1 MADMPLAYR
10 LALDGTVLIEASA
23 GTGKTYTLV
32 RLMARHILWHGH
44 GIEQV
49 LAVTFTNAAAAELK
63 QRLRAFLLQ
72 IDAELKRFHAAGEFS
87 SDDDIAHLFN
97 AAPDDTD
104 MGLML
109 RRLNTALANI
119 DRAAVFTIHGFCQRL
134 LQRFAL
140 RTGQPIP
147 APALLEDETALRLR
161 VCEEFWRRESADMAA
176 ARLLDAVF
184 GDPETMAASLP
195 HLLSHARLAP
205 LPSDADAPDFEQAL
219 SALRER
225 HAADAGASE
234 ALLLAAFE
242 DDSLNKSSLR
252 NPDSIR
258 AAFAEVAAYLIDPD
272 AYAPPEFGKIAFSR
286 IKVKKD
292 QTKPDTPLLR
302 ALDDWNAFAAVCA
315 SHSRQMRINLHHRLA
330 GFARMRLQA
339 LKQQAG
345 AIGFDDIIDAV
356 HTALEADD
364 DGSLAD
370 EIRAAWPVALVDE
383 FQDTDSRQWRV
394 FERVYRRGTPA
405 PLTLIGDPKQAIYGF
420 RGGDIHTYLAVKAL
434 AERHAGLEEN
444 FRSNQALLDDVQRV
458 FTGRRP
464 HPFLEDG
471 VAFTPVRAGRPGAEL
486 RLRGQTVPALRLL
499 RLPAAEDGKQLN
511 VGVARLAA
519 AERCAD
525 TIAGLLHAG
534 RNGEAEVVEGDA
546 PRALAEAD
554 IAVLVHTNREAMLMQ
569 SRLRERGVDSVC
581 VRRDSVFESHAAR
594 DILGLLH
601 HLLQPG
607 SHRAERTAAGGLL
620 LSSARAVGY
629 TPDLPELAA
638 RLLKQ
643 GPWAAIAPILDAATP
658 VLARDAD
665 GERHLGQYAQVLEAV
680 QAQYRPTPEPAHY
693 LDWLGRQIALAG
705 TADADGNTPPR
716 LESSQPRVRIMT
728 LHQSKGLEFGAVFLP
743 FSAIARKPGKRFA
756 RYVEAGA
763 RCLAIDLEDC
773 DDAVKDAVEREQ
785 RSESLRLLYV
795 GMTRAKFALH
805 CVLGDIK
812 GFADSALGYLLLD
825 DPASGLDETLA
836 GYAVVEDLPPVPVLP
851 PAARAPATPALP
863 ASKRVPEFW
872 QMHSFSGLHRER
884 EADFVHAADDERP
897 VYGDADP
904 GPYQGAAF
912 GNALHAVLETA
923 QAADWRDPGEAALAQ
938 CRDALSAFGFDA
950 DAARGGAAVLMQLAQ
965 ATLQARLPEGVAL
978 IDLPGRDK
986 RHEMEFHL
994 SLRHADGEDVLDLLH
1009 RFGYCLERT
1018 RLGPQSG
1025 LNGLLTGK
1033 IDLLYR
1039 HDGRLFVLDYK
1050 SNRLPDYGMDGLQQA
1065 IRAQEYDLQ
1074 YLLYTVAVHRWLR
1087 RRLPDYRYER
1097 HFGGVRYLFSRGID
1111 PAHPDKGIFRDHPE
1125 AGLIMALDACF
1136 DQEAAS
1142 DA

>member
-1 MADMPLAYR
+1 MADIPLAYR

-32 RLMARHILWHGH
+32 RLMARHILWYGH
-44 GIEQV
+44 GIERV

-63 QRLRAFLLQ
+63 QRLRAFLLH
-72 IDAELKRFHAAGEFS
+72 IDAELKHFRTAGEFS
-87 SDDDIAHLFN
+87 DGDIVHLFS
-97 AAPDDTD
+97 AAPDDVD
-104 MGLML
+104 MGRML
-109 RRLNTALANI
+109 QRLNTALANI

-161 VCEEFWRRESADMAA
+161 VCEEFWRRESADMAT
-176 ARLLDAVF
+176 ARRLDAAF
-184 GDPETMAASLP
+184 GNPESMAESLP
-195 HLLSHARLAP
+195 HLLSHARLTP
-205 LPSDADAPDFEQAL
+205 LPLNSAAPEFDSAL
-219 SALRER
+219 AALRER
-225 HAADAGASE
+225 HTADAGASE
-234 ALLLAAFE
+234 ALLLSAF
-242 DDSLNKSSLR
+242 DDDTLNKSGLR
-252 NPDSIR
+252 SVESIR
-258 AAFAEVAAYLIDPD
+258 AAFAEITGYLRDPD
-272 AYAPPEFGKIAFSR
+272 PCAPPAFAKLAFSR
-286 IKVKKD
+286 IKVKKG
-292 QTKPDTPLLR
+292 KPQPDSPLLR
-302 ALDDWNAFAAVCA
+302 ALDDGNAFAEAWQT
-315 SHSRQMRINLHHRLA
+315 HHRQAAIALHHRLA
-330 GFARMRLQA
+330 EYARTRLPL

-345 AIGFDDIIDAV
+345 AVGFDDIIDAV
-356 HTALEADD
+356 HTALEADA

-383 FQDTDSRQWRV
+383 FQDTDSRQWRI
-394 FERVYRRGTPA
+394 FECVYRRGEHA

-434 AERHAGLEEN
+434 AERHAGLAEN
-444 FRSNQALLDDVQRV
+444 FRSNQRLLDDIQRV
-458 FTGRRP
+458 FIGRRP

-471 VAFTPVRAGRPGAEL
+471 VAFTSVRAGRPGAEL
-486 RLRGQTVPALRLL
+486 RLRGQAVPALRLL
-499 RLPAAEDGKQLN
+499 RLPAAEDGKPLN
-511 VGVARLAA
+511 IGTARLAA
-519 AERCAD
+519 ADRCAD
-525 TIAGLLHAG
+525 TLAGLLHAG
-534 RNGEAEVVEGDA
+534 RIGEAQVLEGGSQ
-546 PRALAEAD
+546 RALAEAD

-569 SRLRERGVDSVC
+569 SRLRARGVDSVC

-607 SHRAERTAAGGLL
+607 SHRTERTAAGGLL
-620 LSSARAVGY
+620 LSAAHAAGY
-629 TPDLPELAA
+629 APDLPELAT

-643 GPWAAIAPILDAATP
+643 GPWAAIAPILDAAAP
-658 VLARDAD
+658 VLTRDAD

-705 TADADGNTPPR
+705 TADAEDRAPPR

-756 RYVEAGA
+756 RYVEDGA
-763 RCLAIDLEDC
+763 RCLAIDLD
-773 DDAVKDAVEREQ
+773 DAGDAVKDAVEREH

-812 GFADSALGYLLLD
+812 GFADSALGYLLLG
-825 DPASGLDETLA
+825 DPAQALDDALT
-836 GYAVVEDLPPVPVLP
+836 GYAVADDIPTAPVLP
-851 PAARAPATPALP
+851 PAPRSTEIPVLP
-863 ASKRVPEFW
+863 ASKRMPELW
-872 QMHSFSGLHRER
+872 QVHSFSGLHRER

-912 GNALHAVLETA
+912 GNALHAVLEIA
-923 QAADWRDPGEAALAQ
+923 QPADWRSPSEPALAQ
-938 CRDALSAFGFDA
+938 CRAALSAFGFDA
-950 DAARGGAAVLMQLAQ
+950 AAARGGAAVLMRLVQ
-965 ATLQARLPEGVAL
+965 ATVHARLPEGAAL
-978 IDLPGRDK
+978 IDLPPQDK

-994 SLRHADGEDVLDLLH
+994 SLRRAGGEDVLALLH

-1018 RLGPQSG
+1018 RLGPAPG

-1039 HDGRLFVLDYK
+1039 HGETLFLLDYK
-1050 SNRLPDYGMDGLQQA
+1050 SNRLPDYGEDGLRQA

-1087 RRLPDYRYER
+1087 RRMPGYRYER

-1111 PAHPDKGIFRDHPE
+1111 PAHPDNGIFRDRPD

-1136 DQEAAS
+1136 DAEAVT